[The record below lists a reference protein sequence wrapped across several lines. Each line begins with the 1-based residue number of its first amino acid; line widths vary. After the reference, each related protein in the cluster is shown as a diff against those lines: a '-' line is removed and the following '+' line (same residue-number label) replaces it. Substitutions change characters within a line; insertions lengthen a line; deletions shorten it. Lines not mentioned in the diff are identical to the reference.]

1 MADTEDKRALQVI
14 QGWQRDDADS
24 SNTMNLYQQVA
35 DHFFQRENSIITK
48 RPDGEDKSLPVIDP
62 TGGLDLQDM
71 SAGMSAVVI
80 PNGQYFFRLSAR
92 DNRLNNIE
100 RIRSYLNYCTQV
112 MHEEMF
118 RSNFLLE
125 FNEYLNSLLGFGT
138 ACLFSGWDQNTQ
150 SLFYKD
156 WDVAYYRFGV
166 DYAGNP
172 NRCRIRWSYT
182 AEQAAQLFRENAGQ
196 KVLEAAKDAKRQNEK
211 TPFIFEVKR
220 RQNRDTTKSDNM
232 NYPFEEIVVNET
244 EKKVVREG
252 GYLHFPY
259 HITRWLVGSQEIWGR
274 GQGTIALSAD
284 KTLQKQVKSLLLC
297 ADLSNNP
304 PRQTLSGFEGTPKVY
319 PGANNIVTEPDQIRA
334 LDRNLNG
341 NFPITKDTVSMQ
353 QELIHR
359 CFYVKVFAPLDNL
372 PGDRRTTVEIIER
385 VKAGY
390 MRLILPSTR
399 LYNEGLTPILVRS
412 FHLLLRNFILPPP
425 PPELRGL
432 KIEYLGR
439 LALALQEQQ
448 SDALQRYAQF
458 SLIMEQIVPGFTEEV
473 INVRRAGRRMATTFG
488 LNEGDLNT
496 EDEANAIRQKRE
508 QMQQAQMQMEAM
520 SAAGKAYKD
529 ASGKA
534 ESGSP
539 ADELM
544 AETGV

>member
-1 MADTEDKRALQVI
+1 MADTEDKRALEVI

-48 RPDGEDKSLPVIDP
+48 RPEGEDKSLPVIDP
-62 TGGLDLQDM
+62 TGALDLQDM
-71 SAGMSAVVI
+71 AAGMSAVVI
-80 PNGQYFFRLSAR
+80 PNGQFFFRLSAR

-100 RIRSYLNYCTQV
+100 RIRSYLNYCTQI

-138 ACLFSGWDQNTQ
+138 ACLFSGWDQATQ

-156 WDVAYYRFGV
+156 WDVAFYRFRT
-166 DYAGNP
+166 DYMGNP
-172 NRCRIRWSYT
+172 DQCRIRWAYT
-182 AEQAAQLFRENAGQ
+182 AEQAYQLFGDMAGK
-196 KVLEAAKDAKRQNEK
+196 KVIEAANNPKKQQEK
-211 TPFIFEVKR
+211 THFIFQVR
-220 RQNRDTTKSDNM
+220 RRRNRDATKSDNM
-232 NYPFEEIVVNET
+232 NYPIEELVVNEA
-244 EKKVVREG
+244 EKMIVREG

-274 GQGTIALSAD
+274 GQGTVALSAD
-284 KTLQKQVKSLLLC
+284 KELQRQKKSLLLC
-297 ADLSNNP
+297 ADLANNP
-304 PRQTLSGFEGTPKVY
+304 PRQTLTGFEGTPKVY
-319 PGANNIVTEPDQIRA
+319 PGANNVVTEKDQITA
-334 LDRNLNG
+334 LDRNLQG
-341 NFPITKDTVSMQ
+341 NFPITKDTIQMQ
-353 QELIHR
+353 QDLIHR

-399 LYNEGLTPILVRS
+399 LYNEGLTPILVRT
-412 FHLLLRNFILPPP
+412 FHLLLRNHILPPP

-458 SLIMEQIVPGFTEEV
+458 SLLMEQIVPGFTEEV

-496 EDEANAIRQKRE
+496 EDEANAVRQKRD
-508 QMQQAQMQMEAM
+508 QMQQATMQMEAM
-520 SAAGKAYKD
+520 QAAGKSFKD
-529 ASGKA
+529 ASSKPEA
-534 ESGSP
+534 GSP
-539 ADELM
+539 AENML
-544 AETGV
+544 AQIGG